1 SDMKLVLA
9 IAPDRFRDEELFVP
23 QKAFADARVETVIAS
38 TQTGTCE
45 GMLGGAAEATTTFAE
60 VAPDAY
66 DGIVIAGGIGSQD
79 SLWGN
84 NDLIKLVQTFAA
96 EGKVVAAIC
105 LSPVVLARAGVLKGK
120 SATVFN
126 SPASVSEIRRGG
138 ATLTDEAVVV
148 DGRVVTANGP
158 FASEA
163 FAAAVLSLL
172 SP

>member
-1 SDMKLVLA
+1 MKLILA

-23 QKAFADARVETVIAS
+23 QKACAEAGVETVIAS
-38 TQTGTCE
+38 TKTGTCE
-45 GMLGGAAEATTTFAE
+45 GMLGGAAEATVTFAE
-60 VAPDAY
+60 VAPEAY

-79 SLWGN
+79 FLWGN
-84 NDLIKLVQTFAA
+84 NDLIRLVQAFAA

-120 SATVFN
+120 KATVFN
-126 SPASVSEIRRGG
+126 SPRSVSEIRRGG
-138 ATLTDEAVVV
+138 ATLTDDAVVV
-148 DGRVVTANGP
+148 DGQVVTANGP